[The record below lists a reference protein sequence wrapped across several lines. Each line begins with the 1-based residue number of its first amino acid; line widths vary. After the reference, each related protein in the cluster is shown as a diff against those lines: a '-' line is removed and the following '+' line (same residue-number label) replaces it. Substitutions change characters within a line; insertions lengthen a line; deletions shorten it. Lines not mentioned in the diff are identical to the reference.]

1 MFIPFYEE
9 KSKFEIIAEAIHDI
23 AWIGGFI
30 IGFCIAL
37 YEHFS
42 APTAVAV
49 TPNVTPQPELSRDA
63 LRAQCK
69 QAGIKWNRA
78 GANGKKHLTKAE
90 MIARLAEVTK

>member
-1 MFIPFYEE
+1 MFIPFYEDR
-9 KSKFEIIAEAIHDI
+9 SKFEIAAELFHD
-23 AWIGGFI
+23 AAYVAGYA

-37 YEHFS
+37 YEHFT

-49 TPNVTPQPELSRDA
+49 TPTVTPQPELSRDA

-69 QAGIKWNRA
+69 VAGIRWNRA
-78 GANGKKHLTKAE
+78 GEGGKHLTKTE